1 MLQTPLCRTATFQSS
16 YFNRIVKPWNSVCQ
30 DVNPCTFSSPISF
43 KNVLKRRYLELLH
56 SVYNVERFQ
65 RENYL
70 NPLWFLNNNYLV
82 FYQLVNYH
90 YFLLQCRVFSFLWV
104 AMSCGQCHP
113 GSFILTFSLAFPHTP
128 SPLEMK
134 ESCLLD
140 NNYN

>member
-16 YFNRIVKPWNSVCQ
+16 YFNGIVKPWNSVCQ
-30 DVNPCTFSSPISF
+30 DVNPDTFSSPISF
-43 KNVLKRRYLELLH
+43 KNVLKRRYLELFY

-90 YFLLQCRVFSFLWV
+90 YFLLQCRVFSCLWV
-104 AMSCGQCHP
+104 AIVLWSVSSRIVHSDFFSCVSSHP
-113 GSFILTFSLAFPHTP
+113 ITFGNERIVFGR
-128 SPLEMK
+128 
-134 ESCLLD
+134 
-140 NNYN
+140 